1 MRRSKEEAAETR
13 RRIVATASEA
23 FRAHGVEGIG
33 ISDLM
38 GKLGLTHGGFYRH
51 FESKDQLLAEACR
64 HALGQTVSEL
74 GAAADR
80 APQGHGLETALRQYL
95 RPLHRDHP
103 DKGCALAAIGGE
115 VARGDRRSRIAM
127 TEGYRRLVD
136 TIVRQ
141 LPDLPEAEAEERA
154 LAIVSGMIGAL
165 AMSRLVDD
173 EALSSRL
180 LRAARRQLEALGA
193 RDAPPTDTP

>member
-1 MRRSKEEAAETR
+1 MRRTKEEAAETR
-13 RRIVATASEA
+13 RRIVAKAAEE

-64 HALGQTVSEL
+64 HALDRTVSEL
-74 GAAADR
+74 GETADK
-80 APQGHGLETALRQYL
+80 APKGQGLETALRQYL

-115 VARGDRRSRIAM
+115 VARTNERSRAAM
-127 TEGYRRLVD
+127 TEGFHHLVD
-136 TIVRQ
+136 TIARQ
-141 LPDLPEAEAEERA
+141 LPDLPPTEAETRA
-154 LAIVSGMIGAL
+154 LAIVSGMVGAL
-165 AMSRLVDD
+165 LLSRLVDD

-180 LRAARRQLEALGA
+180 LRAARQHLATIGDPDPA
-193 RDAPPTDTP
+193 TDRA